1 MDDCM
6 LLRQSSIDGE
16 QYAGDQ
22 EYFVDDS
29 DQQEFTEQGMYSM
42 GQSLF
47 PMNILITYNTCA
59 CV

>member
-29 DQQEFTEQGMYSM
+29 DQQEFAEQGKYSK
-42 GQSLF
+42 GSSLTPTHF
-47 PMNILITYNTCA
+47 
-59 CV
+59 